1 MGPLSHAPRDLRLL
15 AGAVFLSATGDIIAM
30 ITLALVVHDLTGSGL
45 AVSALFATTLVPVIA
60 LAGVAGLV
68 ADRFESVRVLALASL
83 AQAAVA
89 GGLAVAATDL
99 IPLLALST
107 LLAAGAA
114 ISNPAEFTLVPAVAA
129 KGRLTEANGLIEAAR
144 YAGFAAGPLLAGAMA
159 ALGGSRL
166 ALVVNAVSFL
176 AIAAAAGLMKTRRP
190 PHRGVADETERA
202 RDGLTHLWRDRILRT
217 TVLAAT
223 SALVFISAS
232 LTIDVFYVHEVLG
245 AGASGY
251 AAVYAAW
258 MIGMVAGATRLAK
271 RLPAQAMALG
281 AMAALALQGAGV
293 AGQTAWALLPVA
305 LAGSLVGGLGHG
317 VKNTLMRVLIQQRVA
332 ERMQGRAFAAY
343 GALRNAAELGALG
356 LGGILVS
363 AIGPRPA
370 LLIAGLGP
378 VVAGLAG
385 LAWLRGIRLNRSAA
399 ARLFFRNPEGG
410 AAAAGSNHVG
420 VRHLEPRAHEVLG
433 VVDG

>member
-1 MGPLSHAPRDLRLL
+1 MGSLARAPRDLRLL
-15 AGAVFLSATGDIIAM
+15 AGAVFLSATGDIVAM
-30 ITLALVVHDLTGSGL
+30 ITLALVVHDLTSSGF

-60 LAGVAGLV
+60 LAGLAGLV

-89 GGLAVAATDL
+89 GGLAFATDL
-99 IPLLALST
+99 VPLLALSS

-114 ISNPAEFTLVPAVAA
+114 ISNPAEFTLVPAVSA
-129 KGRLTEANGLIEAAR
+129 KGRLTQANGLVEAAR
-144 YAGFAAGPLLAGAMA
+144 YAGFAVGPLLAGALA
-159 ALGGSRL
+159 ALGSARL
-166 ALVVNAVSFL
+166 ALLVNAVSFL

-190 PHRGVADETERA
+190 PPRGAARETERA
-202 RDGLTHLWRDRILRT
+202 RDGLAHLWRDWVLRI

-223 SALVFISAS
+223 SALVLISAS
-232 LTIDVFYVHEVLG
+232 LTIDVFYAHEVLG

-251 AAVYAAW
+251 AALYAAW
-258 MIGMVAGATRLAK
+258 MIGMVAGAAGLAG
-271 RLPAQAMALG
+271 RVPVQALAFGAL
-281 AMAALALQGAGV
+281 AALALQGAGV
-293 AGQTAWALLPVA
+293 AGQTVWAVLPVA
-305 LAGSLVGGLGHG
+305 LAGSLIGGVGHG
-317 VKNTLMRVLIQQRVA
+317 VKNTLVRTLIQRRVD
-332 ERMQGRAFAAY
+332 EHVQGRAFAAY
-343 GALRNAAELGALG
+343 GAARNAAELGALG

-378 VVAGLAG
+378 VVAGLGG
-385 LAWLRGIRLNRSAA
+385 LACLRRLDRGAA
-399 ARLFFRNPEGG
+399 ARLFFRHAEGG
-410 AAAAGSNHVG
+410 ATAAGGHHVG

>member
-1 MGPLSHAPRDLRLL
+1 ML
-15 AGAVFLSATGDIIAM
+15 AGAVFLSATGDIVAM
-30 ITLALVVHDLTGSGL
+30 ITLALVVHDLTSSGF

-60 LAGVAGLV
+60 LAGLAGLV

-89 GGLAVAATDL
+89 GGLAFATDL
-99 IPLLALST
+99 VPLLVLSS

-114 ISNPAEFTLVPAVAA
+114 ISNPAEFTLVPAVSA
-129 KGRLTEANGLIEAAR
+129 KGRLTEANGLVEAAR
-144 YAGFAAGPLLAGAMA
+144 YAGFAVGPLLAGALA
-159 ALGGSRL
+159 ALGSARL
-166 ALVVNAVSFL
+166 ALLVNAVSFL

-190 PHRGVADETERA
+190 PPRGAARETERA
-202 RDGLTHLWRDRILRT
+202 RDGLAHLWRDRVLI

-223 SALVFISAS
+223 SALVLISAS
-232 LTIDVFYVHEVLG
+232 LTIDVFYAHEVLG

-251 AAVYAAW
+251 AALYAAW
-258 MIGMVAGATRLAK
+258 MIGMVAGAAGLAG
-271 RLPAQAMALG
+271 RVPVQALAFGAL
-281 AMAALALQGAGV
+281 AALALQGAGV
-293 AGQTAWALLPVA
+293 AGQTVWAVLPVA
-305 LAGSLVGGLGHG
+305 LAGSLIGGVGHG
-317 VKNTLMRVLIQQRVA
+317 VKNTLVRTLIQRRVD
-332 ERMQGRAFAAY
+332 EHVQGRAFAAY
-343 GALRNAAELGALG
+343 GAARNAAELGALG

-378 VVAGLAG
+378 VVAGLGG
-385 LAWLRGIRLNRSAA
+385 LACLSRLDRGAA
-399 ARLFFRNPEGG
+399 ARLFFRHAEGG
-410 AAAAGSNHVG
+410 ATAAGGHHVG